1 MTTYLQSLFIIPRLW
16 YKATGH
22 VASWCFQKRFSVSK
36 KIFLSLCFHSLI
48 ITSFFIDVIWPI
60 DIFLEIISSLTLLD
74 TGELTWLC
82 VLIAKVKA
90 RHLGDTR
97 SPGLCGPWRYQNMMS
112 ARMLSIYDSD
122 HLSSLIPQWRQVISK
137 KHEFTCSCCRCGL
150 LSLSCGLWITK
161 PRPYPVIL
169 FLSCCMAF
177 WVHSWG
183 N

>member
-1 MTTYLQSLFIIPRLW
+1 MTTYLQSLLVIARLW
-16 YKATGH
+16 YKATDH
-22 VASWCFQKRFSVSK
+22 VTFGVFRQGFQCQKR
-36 KIFLSLCFHSLI
+36 IFCVYAFYSLI
-48 ITSFFIDVIWPI
+48 ITFIFIDVIWPI
-60 DIFLEIISSLTLLD
+60 DVILEIISSMTLLD

-82 VLIAKVKA
+82 VLVAKVKA

-97 SPGLCGPWRYQNMMS
+97 SPGLYGHWRYQNPMS
-112 ARMLSIYDSD
+112 ARMLCIYHCE
-122 HLSSLIPQWRQVISK
+122 HLSSLIHHWRQVISK
-137 KHEFTCSCCRCGL
+137 KYEFTCSCCRCGL

-177 WVHSWG
+177 WVHSWS